1 MVQIFVICSGGFR
14 FASITG
20 YYLPA
25 LRADV
30 DQEQPSMPSNY
41 DSADVNNDSV
51 AVTPINRLR
60 GELCLPGDK
69 SISHRAA
76 MIASIAHGESTLENF
91 SSAQDC
97 AATLGC
103 LQALGV
109 RVEKNGATV
118 SIFGTGPTALQKPAQ
133 ILNAQNSG
141 TTMRLLSGILAGQP
155 FETTITGDDSLLS
168 RPMRRVAEPLRLMRA
183 QVELEPNGCAP
194 LRIKGQRP
202 LRAVEY
208 RLPIASA
215 QIKSAV
221 LLAGLAADGI
231 TTVEEPAPTRDHTE
245 RLLSEFGA
253 TIERNGQRISVR
265 GGVELSSHN
274 LSVPGD
280 ISSAAFFIAAAVS
293 LPGSDLLIR
302 DIGLN
307 PTRTAFLSALRT
319 LGADIVTTDERLEGG
334 EPVGSLRIRSERLKE
349 PRSLEIS
356 GPEISNL
363 IDELPLLGFL
373 AAALG
378 GKMTLRDAGEL
389 RVKESDRIA
398 ATVANLSRMGA
409 HAEARAD
416 GWHIEGAAKLHGASL
431 SAFGDH
437 RIAMGCAVA
446 ALSAEGPSQ
455 IEGAANSVAVSL
467 PEFWSLLESVAE

>member
-1 MVQIFVICSGGFR
+1 MTSRQ
-14 FASITG
+14 
-20 YYLPA
+20 
-25 LRADV
+25 
-30 DQEQPSMPSNY
+30 
-41 DSADVNNDSV
+41 DSTNTNVGIV
-51 AVTPINRLR
+51 TVTPINRLR

-76 MIASIAHGESTLENF
+76 MIASIAHGESVLENF
-91 SSAQDC
+91 STAQDC
-97 AATLGC
+97 AATLDC
-103 LQALGV
+103 VQALGV
-109 RVEKNGATV
+109 RVEKAGSAVTIV
-118 SIFGTGPTALQKPAQ
+118 GTGAGLQKPAQ

-155 FETTITGDDSLLS
+155 FETIITGDDSLLS
-168 RPMRRVAEPLRLMRA
+168 RPMQRVAEPLRLMGA
-183 QVELEPNGCAP
+183 EVELQPNGSAP
-194 LRIKGQRP
+194 LRIKGHRP

-208 RLPIASA
+208 QLPIASA

-253 TIERNGQRISVR
+253 PIERNGKKISVR
-265 GGVELSSHN
+265 GGVELSSRR
-274 LSVPGD
+274 LLVPGD

-307 PTRTAFLSALRT
+307 PTRTAFLSTLRT
-319 LGADIVTTDERLEGG
+319 MGADIVMLDERLEGG
-334 EPVGSLRIRSERLKE
+334 EPLGSLRIRSDTLKKS
-349 PRSLEIS
+349 RSLEIS
-356 GPEISNL
+356 GAEVSNL

-378 GKMTLRDAGEL
+378 CEMTLRDAGEL

-398 ATVANLSRMGA
+398 ATVANLARMGA
-409 HAEARAD
+409 HAAERAD
-416 GWHIEGAAKLHGASL
+416 GWHINGAGELHGASL
-431 SAFGDH
+431 SSFGDH

-446 ALSAEGPSQ
+446 ALSARGSSQ

-467 PEFWSLLESVAE
+467 PEFWSLLESVSE